1 MIMKIIFGSVI
12 KVSIYILYL
21 NHYLWFAYVLC
32 ISIYQERFRE
42 RERENLT
49 LFKNECWCGCYAFIR
64 NKATHSLLQRRRKK
78 INREEAMRKKRR
90 KKGSGQLQTTGGLEE
105 RRRIY
110 LQ

>member
-1 MIMKIIFGSVI
+1 MNVGVRAM
-12 KVSIYILYL
+12 
-21 NHYLWFAYVLC
+21 
-32 ISIYQERFRE
+32 
-42 RERENLT
+42 
-49 LFKNECWCGCYAFIR
+49 
-64 NKATHSLLQRRRKK
+64 LLLGTRPHTVYCSEGGKK